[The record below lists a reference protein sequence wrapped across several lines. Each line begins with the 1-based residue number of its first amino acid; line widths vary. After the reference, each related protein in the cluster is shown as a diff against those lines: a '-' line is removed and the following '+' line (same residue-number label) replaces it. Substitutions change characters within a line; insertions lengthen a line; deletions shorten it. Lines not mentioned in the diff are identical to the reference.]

1 MIVFF
6 KENDEYHNVFAIYWV
21 DDKCYFILLSKINHA
36 LFPVSSDECEVIV
49 NDLSNYVLAFKDCS
63 KNLII
68 HNLIYKNT
76 DIYQD
81 FMDYYFSEA
90 GRKLEKIYSDDTN
103 HEYLR
108 IEKLNLEKNGVIIS
122 AEALGDYWALCPK
135 CNESF
140 KVNNNHEIIVCPNDL
155 CRTLMLN
162 PYYKFT

>member
-21 DDKCYFILLSKINHA
+21 DEKCYFILLSKINHA

-76 DIYQD
+76 DPEFKSKVQFFVI
-81 FMDYYFSEA
+81 
-90 GRKLEKIYSDDTN
+90 
-103 HEYLR
+103 LR
-108 IEKLNLEKNGVIIS
+108 FEEVR
-122 AEALGDYWALCPK
+122 C
-135 CNESF
+135 
-140 KVNNNHEIIVCPNDL
+140 
-155 CRTLMLN
+155 
-162 PYYKFT
+162 